1 MRYSKFYVILFFGG
15 IIGMIEEGAKVV
27 LIKNGIKGT
36 VTEKE
41 KTESKDPFTQHPEV
55 NSFTVKDKDG
65 KEYVCLERDLQI
77 EVPEDQ
83 KK

>member
-1 MRYSKFYVILFFGG
+1 
-15 IIGMIEEGAKVV
+15 MIEEGAKVV
-27 LIKNGIKGT
+27 LKKNGIKGT

-41 KTESKDPFTQHPEV
+41 GTESKDPFAQHPKV

-77 EVPEDQ
+77 EVSEDQ
-83 KK
+83 IK